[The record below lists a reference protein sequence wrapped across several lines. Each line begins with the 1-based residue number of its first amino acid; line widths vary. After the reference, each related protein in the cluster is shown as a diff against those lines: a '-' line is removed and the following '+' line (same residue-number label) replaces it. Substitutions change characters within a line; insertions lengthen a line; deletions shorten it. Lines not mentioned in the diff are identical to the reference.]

1 MMQFLKKYKAFFI
14 GLIIIVPIFYLLD
27 YIGFIIIP
35 ENQSYELIIYIIF
48 WAVVIAL
55 PIHND
60 HYLQRMKNL
69 HI

>member
-35 ENQSYELIIYIIF
+35 ENQSYEFIIYIIF
-48 WAVVIAL
+48 WGVVIAL